1 PDALGGSIVTKRSAW
16 PMRIDAGTTRVGT
29 ATIRDDSRPAM
40 TTAQRRIY
48 ERTGVPPQTAAL
60 DDPLDPFARAPLGR
74 DSEAVVTLPRQQG
87 KYRNTKCEHEG
98 VKFDSQKERSRW
110 FHLIQLQAAGMI
122 RDLRLQVPFVIAAPT
137 VIGGKKKRA
146 RTYVADFVYID
157 AKTGE
162 TVVEDVKGFK
172 TAMYEFKRHLMKT
185 VHGIEIVEI

>member
-1 PDALGGSIVTKRSAW
+1 MTKRSAW

-48 ERTGVPPQTAAL
+48 EATGNRPQVDAGFDEIA
-60 DDPLDPFARAPLGR
+60 DGLDPFAPQALGAPAPAKQ
-74 DSEAVVTLPRQQG
+74 S
-87 KYRNTKCEHEG
+87 KYRNSKCEHEG
-98 VKFDSQKERSRW
+98 IKFDSQKERSRW

-122 RDLRLQVPFVIAAPT
+122 RDLRLQVPFVVAAPT